1 MTEETPDQGRAKLS
15 FDLDEDDSSSESI
28 DHKIQQISK
37 KSGFTARAVPT
48 EDLGPIQKRARHRA
62 KTGRT
67 YPFNTKV
74 RPETYEKICALA
86 DAATIREGRPIS
98 LAEIIERAL
107 KSLEEKSHSSQ

>member
-15 FDLDEDDSSSESI
+15 FDLDEDPSSESI

-107 KSLEEKSHSSQ
+107 KSLEEKSHNS